1 MAVQNQT
8 TSLPRNLLTAE
19 EAKHLMGEVIL
30 GPHTVGRRKAV
41 MAEEETKNRLM
52 PGGRNNTE
60 VRYRPMVD
68 AKMTKED
75 TGRHT
80 PVEDQK
86 GTLEVKVMDL
96 AVKKDTNVHQITGET
111 RSEGASKANL

>member
-1 MAVQNQT
+1 M
-8 TSLPRNLLTAE
+8 AE
-19 EAKHLMGEVIL
+19 EAKHLMGEANL

-41 MAEEETKNRLM
+41 MAEEERKNRLM

-60 VRYRPMVD
+60 VRYHPMVD